1 MSHVTPNVDGLRPS
15 SRPHIRDAWNRSKHQ
30 IIKPIQS
37 TSLAKLP
44 TFSLHHKSL
53 PINNTQL
60 PFPSKTYNQNEGGEG
75 GGAAGGD
82 QKQGDTG
89 KGGNISTQ
97 QDGGNSKGGDGGDAS
112 INGDIDLNKGA
123 SMNVG
128 DGSYDDSINIGGNAN
143 GGANGGNTN
152 VGETK
157 GEANG
162 GSNDA
167 KSEGGVGGDGAEGGS
182 GGKTGMETV
191 SSGTGAGGGS
201 TASLNPSLY
210 RRRSILPTHLYV
222 RATVPESEALDYL
235 KSGKPVPEEYKA
247 DLEAQGWSKPAV
259 KKRSA
264 TVTPAI
270 AEALKEQGWTQGNKK
285 RSVPYQG

>member
-15 SRPHIRDAWNRSKHQ
+15 SQPHIRNAWN
-30 IIKPIQS
+30 P
-37 TSLAKLP
+37 KLL
-44 TFSLHHKSL
+44 TFSLHHTSL
-53 PINNTQL
+53 AIYNTQL
-60 PFPSKTYNQNEGGEG
+60 QPPSTINNQNEGGEG

-89 KGGNISTQ
+89 KGGNLSTQ
-97 QDGGNSKGGDGGDAS
+97 QDGGNSSGGDGGDAS
-112 INGDIDLNKGA
+112 IGDVSVNKGA

-128 DGSYDDSINIGGNAN
+128 DGSYDDSVNIGGNAN

-167 KSEGGVGGDGAEGGS
+167 KSEGGVGGDGADGGS

-191 SSGTGAGGGS
+191 SSPTTGGPGGS
-201 TASLNPSLY
+201 ASVPMSLY

-222 RATVPESEALDYL
+222 RATVPESEALEYL
-235 KSGKPVPEEYKA
+235 KSGKPVPEEFKA
-247 DLEAQGWSKPAV
+247 DLEAQGWHKPAV

-270 AEALKEQGWTQGNKK
+270 AKALEEQGWTQGNKK
-285 RSVPYQG
+285 RSVPYEG